1 MPSMR
6 EALESAIESAET
18 TSEEATVDDTPVTV

>member
-6 EALESAIESAET
+6 EALESAIDSVET
-18 TSEEATVDDTPVTV
+18 TVEETTNVDVCHS